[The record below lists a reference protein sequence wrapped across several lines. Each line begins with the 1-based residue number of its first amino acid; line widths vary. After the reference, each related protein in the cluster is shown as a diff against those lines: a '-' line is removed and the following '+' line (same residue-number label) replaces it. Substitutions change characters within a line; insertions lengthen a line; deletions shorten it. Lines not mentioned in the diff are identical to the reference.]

1 MTDLSITEKLARL
14 EKLATS
20 GPQLAKAE
28 REEYERISKR
38 LHRAEGELRR
48 AIQRE
53 DKQKTLSAGRS
64 VANARAMRD
73 EFLAP
78 KVNRLWAPQR
88 IVYKS
93 EARWSGPSG
102 SGVHRH
108 EVEMV
113 LDHKD
118 LSGPEYRIVRVL
130 KDEGGPPTNARNA
143 PSIVGV
149 AWFAVADHVKTGK
162 IVVLDEEGSPL

>member
-1 MTDLSITEKLARL
+1 MTIADL
-14 EKLATS
+14 LATIEKAAAS
-20 GPQLAKAE
+20 GPQLSGSE

-38 LHRAEGELRR
+38 LHRAETTLRR
-48 AIQRE
+48 AIKCE

-64 VANARAMRD
+64 AANARAKRD

-78 KVNRLWAPQR
+78 KVSHLWAPAR

-93 EARWSGPSG
+93 EGHWSGPSG
-102 SGVHRH
+102 SGIHRH
-108 EVEMV
+108 EVEMM

-130 KDEGGPPTNARNA
+130 KDEGGPPTNARSA
-143 PSIVGV
+143 PSIMGV
-149 AWFAVADHVKTGK
+149 AWFAIADHVKTGK
-162 IVVLDEEGSPL
+162 IVVIDEEAVS